1 MIHPKPCLMLEII
14 TEESP
19 YLFTWYI
26 QNNVWYIQNLVW
38 CYGWPKVH
46 SQNRS
51 KYIQKRVSLFIQQPE
66 LLFLT
71 KQTPDTLL
79 NQKAW

>member
-1 MIHPKPCLMLEII
+1 MSGTSKTLSDVYPKTLL
-14 TEESP
+14 
-19 YLFTWYI
+19 
-26 QNNVWYIQNLVW
+26 NLVL
-38 CYGWPKVH
+38 GWPKVH

-79 NQKAW
+79 NQKA

>member
-38 CYGWPKVH
+38 CI
-46 SQNRS
+46 S
-51 KYIQKRVSLFIQQPE
+51 KNI
-66 LLFLT
+66 T
-71 KQTPDTLL
+71 KPCLRL
-79 NQKAW
+79 A